1 MKGDNLSR
9 ERPPHF
15 HTKNSDPVCKQLE
28 TLFLF
33 RRIRPFVWSLLV
45 ARVATSLGGKSCT
58 ADLLELGKEGRG
70 DLK

>member
-1 MKGDNLSR
+1 MKGHSLSR
-9 ERPPHF
+9 ERRPHF
-15 HTKNSDPVCKQLE
+15 HTKNSDPVCVQLE
-28 TLFLF
+28 ILNLF

-58 ADLLELGKEGRG
+58 ADLLELGSEGRG

>member
-9 ERPPHF
+9 ERHPHF
-15 HTKNSDPVCKQLE
+15 HTKNSDPVCVQLE

-58 ADLLELGKEGRG
+58 ADLLELGSEGRG

>member
-15 HTKNSDPVCKQLE
+15 HTKNSDPVCVQLE

-45 ARVATSLGGKSCT
+45 ARVATSLGGKSCR